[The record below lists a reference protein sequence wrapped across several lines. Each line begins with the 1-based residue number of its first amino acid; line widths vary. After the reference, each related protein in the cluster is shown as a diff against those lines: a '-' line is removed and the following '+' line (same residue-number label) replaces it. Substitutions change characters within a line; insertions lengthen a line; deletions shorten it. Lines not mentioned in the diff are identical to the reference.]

1 MEIKEVVVNAIAPSG
16 RGVRIKDEIWHIVK
30 FGDREFLMP
39 KTASKKFT
47 KNMRHDTVFYF
58 YFDGNNLIT
67 NNTLHIPVGTMAKNL
82 DERYFVVLK
91 DNVELFEPENYILLA
106 KENGL
111 ALYMMKNYTTT
122 YYKDGN
128 VYREVDRLCI
138 PTTITFYK
146 EKPFNEET
154 YNLLQKV
161 PSYNDTK
168 IIRINKHRTL
178 LKVRIHDYNDLKVY
192 ATEDAYKYRIFLI
205 ENAEF
210 AKIGSV
216 LHVAFKGDQTY
227 MMMDNFYMSIET
239 TGHNNEY
246 EGYEC
251 IIPDT
256 TKVLHKELREY
267 IDEGKIVFVESS
279 ITEIPSA
286 NSEII
291 VRKVIRK
298 AEPLIKRNPAKLSY
312 KLLEPKIVEE
322 KTYKIKDFVNKPAEL
337 EWRVIAM
344 FSLGLPG
351 ILFVLNMTYIIAN
364 LKY

>member
-1 MEIKEVVVNAIAPSG
+1 MEIKEVVVEAIAPSG
-16 RGVRIKDEIWHIVK
+16 KGRRIGKETWHIVK

-67 NNTLHIPVGTMAKNL
+67 NNRQHIPVDNIVQSL
-82 DERYFVVLK
+82 NERYFVVLK
-91 DNVELFEPENYILLA
+91 EDVELFKPENYTLLA
-106 KENGL
+106 RENGL
-111 ALYMMKNYTTT
+111 ALYIMKNYTTT
-122 YYKDGN
+122 FYKDGN

-138 PTTITFYK
+138 PTTIKFYE

-154 YNLLQKV
+154 YNLLQKIA
-161 PSYNDTK
+161 SSRDTK
-168 IIRINKHRTL
+168 NIWINGNRPL
-178 LKVRIHDYNDLKVY
+178 LRMSVHDYNDLKVY
-192 ATEDAYKYRIFLI
+192 ATEDEYKYRIFLI

-210 AKIGSV
+210 AKNGSV

-227 MMMDNFYMSIET
+227 MVMDNFYMPIET
-239 TGHNNEY
+239 TGHNNDY

-251 IIPDT
+251 IIPNAS
-256 TKVLHKELREY
+256 KVLHKELKEY

-279 ITEIPSA
+279 IIEIPSVD
-286 NSEII
+286 SEII

-298 AEPLIKRNPAKLSY
+298 AEPVFKRNPDRLSY
-312 KLLEPKIVEE
+312 KLLEPNIVEE

-337 EWRVIAM
+337 ERGFI
-344 FSLGLPG
+344 G
-351 ILFVLNMTYIIAN
+351 IC
-364 LKY
+364 